1 MPARDIYIP
10 YGGYWSTPFVRWQGA
25 FQNLHSLEFA
35 AHVAKAELAKRK
47 IAPAALDFGVLG
59 TTVPQLASFYGLP
72 WVTGLMGAA
81 HIAGPTIN
89 QACATSARCLA
100 LAADAVVSGDAQTA
114 LVIAADRISN
124 GPDLYYPNPK
134 GPGGA
139 GRRETWT
146 LDNFA
151 RDPFAAVAM
160 ITTAE
165 TVAAAHRISTA
176 EQHEVV
182 QRRHAQYEDALAR
195 DRAFHKRFMTLPFA
209 VPDERFGKTVGELAG
224 DEGIHP
230 TTAEGLARLKP
241 VVAGGTVTYGGQ
253 THPADGNA
261 AMIVASKARAR
272 ELSADPAIAIRIL
285 GFGQARVKPGHMPMA
300 PVPAARRA
308 LDDAGLTLA
317 GIDAVKSHNPFAVND
332 IFFCRETGWPIE
344 RLNNYGCSLI
354 WGHPQGPTGL
364 RAIIELIEELVL
376 RGGGV
381 GLFHGC
387 AAGDSA
393 MAVVL
398 EVKPG

>member
-100 LAADAVVSGDAQTA
+100 LAADAVASGDAQTA

-261 AMIVASKARAR
+261 AMIVTSKARAR

>member
-261 AMIVASKARAR
+261 AMIVTSKARAR